1 MKLSRRRWVGRV
13 ARMWRREIQDL
24 VKENFLDRTSYFAM
38 LCYHAALRSLN
49 ASQIRTYAMLVIT
62 EHGVPESRANVS
74 YVSI

>member
-38 LCYHAALRSLN
+38 LCYHAVGGTTVA
-49 ASQIRTYAMLVIT
+49 
-62 EHGVPESRANVS
+62 
-74 YVSI
+74 